1 VKIVSVT
8 GEALPGHGP
17 TTVELPPGLIAVV
30 GGDGRLRRLAHRLFS
45 GQAPGVIV
53 STLPRV
59 PDPVLSRLP
68 EDLRASLEHGGD
80 LDRAESV
87 VEAGARALALLE
99 GLGRVESART
109 QLARLRGVDTAPGPA
124 GQEASGPEPEALLA
138 RIRDLEGAVEEL
150 DALEAELRALRAD
163 DAEVT
168 GDLEQATM
176 EWLRER
182 QDAET
187 HLQTYRDRA
196 RELKQR
202 LVQLEEEGGEATCPT
217 CRRPLS
223 DHLPAVQELL
233 SEEWE
238 DVVQDGSWWRRRREQ
253 LENKPDRLRDV
264 ERRALRMHAQTK
276 TLAEQVEVARSRVA
290 EMEDL
295 RAQLAEL
302 TDRSGARPPGG
313 ADVGPGLDAGA
324 WRSADAALAA
334 TAREMRREARALLLD
349 RAGRI
354 LGRITAGRILSI
366 GWMDSGRIELFGVE
380 GALRPVAEEDLAAAF
395 VAIRIAALRTLA
407 ARAGTATPPF
417 ILGEPF
423 DRLDEPI
430 RIRTVEWLRRAL
442 GTDFEQALIVTR
454 GEIVESY
461 PEAFDG
467 ILELRR
473 DALAGPS
480 AFRSVPAGLGTL
492 RLLREE

>member
-1 VKIVSVT
+1 MKIVSVT

-17 TTVELPPGLIAVV
+17 ITVELPPGLIAVV

-45 GQAPGVIV
+45 GRAPGVIV

-68 EDLRASLEHGGD
+68 GELRDTLEHGGD

-99 GLGRVESART
+99 GLGRVEAART
-109 QLARLRGVDTAPGPA
+109 QLARLRGVDTQPDT
-124 GQEASGPEPEALLA
+124 SGPEPEALLA
-138 RIRDLEGAVEEL
+138 RIRDLEGATEEL
-150 DALEAELRALRAD
+150 DALEGELRSLRAD

-187 HLQTYRDRA
+187 HLQTFRDRA

-202 LVQLEEEGGEATCPT
+202 LGQLEEEGGDATCPT
-217 CRRPLS
+217 CRRPLT
-223 DHLPAVQELL
+223 DHLPAVQDLL
-233 SEEWE
+233 RDEWE

-253 LENKPDRLRDV
+253 LENKPDRLRDI

-290 EMEDL
+290 EMEQL
-295 RAQLAEL
+295 RARLSEL
-302 TDRSGARPPGG
+302 TDRAGARPPGG
-313 ADVGPGLDAGA
+313 TEVAPGLDAA
-324 WRSADAALAA
+324 VWTASDVALAS
-334 TAREMRREARALLLD
+334 TAREMRRDARDLLLD

-380 GALRPVAEEDLAAAF
+380 GALHPVAEEDLAAAF

-461 PEAFDG
+461 PEAFDA